1 MKTRS
6 ADMAEESQLARDVKE
21 LGSQVAQLQEIY
33 KADKADRKSDKADR
47 KAEMDA
53 LAVRMQEMI
62 QENNRQLAQLF
73 GIQSQSHQGNSQT
86 APAHGVNSGVGR
98 GILGGNNGATNGG
111 IDQGAMGGRMGQ
123 SSYTGGHSFQEGASF
138 NDGIHT
144 RSMKFDFPKFEGE
157 EPETWCI
164 RATQFFDHHG
174 TPDQQRL
181 SISAF
186 HMEGRALIWFEELK
200 ASGALKSWGDFLQ
213 SLRIRFG
220 KGSYDDPMEELT
232 KLKQVGVLEDYKTQF
247 DFLASKVIGL
257 PDSHKLSMFLGGLK
271 DEIRIPIRMFNPKTL
286 IDAFALAKMQEETFL
301 AHKKAIRAAWT
312 PSSFQSSYH
321 PSGQFSKSSNG
332 GTARLIMPS
341 SVKQVPYSGVT
352 ASQSGK
358 GVVGRS
364 PNQAVVQVQ
373 RLTQAQMDDRRRKGL
388 CFNCDAKYSSG
399 HVCTAPK
406 LFVLE
411 ALEGGQEEISQETVQ
426 KDEDPGEF
434 FLEEFLEISLNAI
447 VGSPS
452 PKTMRIIGFLRYH
465 RVTVLIDSGSTH
477 NFVDVELVSLLG
489 LQLVQ
494 HKGVEVRVANGQ
506 LVPSPGKCQA
516 VNLKLQDFSFSTE
529 FFVLP
534 LAGCQV
540 VLGVKWLRTLGPILW
555 DFEKLTMQFSFLNK
569 TIQLQGMHQGPSLCL
584 EEASSLKLSR
594 VDSRG
599 VWLQLVSTVV
609 TNDVADS
616 YQQSLIQELLQQ
628 FEDVFQEPKGL
639 PPPRSHDHAIPLQ
652 EGVQPVS
659 VRPYRYPFYQKEEIE
674 KIVKDLLQIGV
685 IRPSRSP
692 FSSQYCW

>member
-21 LGSQVAQLQEIY
+21 LGSQVAQLQEIC
-33 KADKADRKSDKADR
+33 KADKADRKT
-47 KAEMDA
+47 EMDS

-62 QENNRQLAQLF
+62 QENNRQLEQLF
-73 GIQSQSHQGNSQT
+73 EIQSQQGNSQT
-86 APAHGVNSGVGR
+86 APVHGANSEVGR

-123 SSYTGGHSFQEGASF
+123 NSYTGAHSFQEGASF

-181 SISAF
+181 SISTF

-220 KGSYDDPMEELT
+220 KGSYDNPMEELT

-271 DEIRIPIRMFNPKTL
+271 DEIRIPIRMFHPKTL
-286 IDAFALAKMQEETFL
+286 IDAFALAKMQEEAFL
-301 AHKKAIRAAWT
+301 AHKKAIRVAWT
-312 PSSFQSSYH
+312 PSSFQSTYQT
-321 PSGQFSKSSNG
+321 SGQFSKSSNG

-341 SVKQVPYSGVT
+341 SVKQVPSSGVT

-358 GVVGRS
+358 GVVGRN

-373 RLTQAQMDDRRRKGL
+373 QLTQAQMDDRRKKGL
-388 CFNCDAKYSSG
+388 CFNCDAKYSRG
-399 HVCTAPK
+399 HVCIAPK

-411 ALEGGQEEISQETVQ
+411 AWEGGQEEISPEIVQ

-434 FLEEFLEISLNAI
+434 FLEEFPEISLNAI

-494 HKGVEVRVANGQ
+494 HKGVKVRVANGQ

-516 VNLKLQDFSFSTE
+516 VILKLQDFSFSAE

-540 VLGVKWLRTLGPILW
+540 VLGVQWLRTLGPILW
-555 DFEKLTMQFSFLNK
+555 DFGKLTMQFSFL
-569 TIQLQGMHQGPSLCL
+569 TRPFSF
-584 EEASSLKLSR
+584 R
-594 VDSRG
+594 VC
-599 VWLQLVSTVV
+599 T
-609 TNDVADS
+609 
-616 YQQSLIQELLQQ
+616 
-628 FEDVFQEPKGL
+628 
-639 PPPRSHDHAIPLQ
+639 
-652 EGVQPVS
+652 
-659 VRPYRYPFYQKEEIE
+659 
-674 KIVKDLLQIGV
+674 KDLLYVWRKLLHLNCLELTVEECGCNWYQ
-685 IRPSRSP
+685 
-692 FSSQYCW
+692 Q